1 MRGPTGR
8 PAFCIDARLGNSLQ
22 ASFRID
28 AGLGNAGKL
37 AGAAATRPAS
47 EAKTGSTAAAA
58 ATASQAAAGSAA
70 TTTAGAAA
78 AASASRAAVSPARQ
92 EKGLPPGG
100 VLPGGGADVEG
111 LAPLV
116 ALETAPGGG

>member
-8 PAFCIDARLGNSLQ
+8 PAFCIDAGLGNSLQ

-58 ATASQAAAGSAA
+58 ATASSPL
-70 TTTAGAAA
+70 
-78 AASASRAAVSPARQ
+78 SLSRA
-92 EKGLPPGG
+92 
-100 VLPGGGADVEG
+100 EG
-111 LAPLV
+111 D
-116 ALETAPGGG
+116 